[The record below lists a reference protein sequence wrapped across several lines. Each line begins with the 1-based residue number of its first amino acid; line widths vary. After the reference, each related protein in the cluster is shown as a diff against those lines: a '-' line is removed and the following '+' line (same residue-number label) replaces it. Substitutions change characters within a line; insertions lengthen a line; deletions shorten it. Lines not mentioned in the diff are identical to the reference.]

1 MGNSEHQLIQR
12 NTLVRRETTQF
23 IEIKRIDRIPGVA
36 VRYHGISP
44 SNKEACELCQHPLDY
59 EKQEQRICVL
69 SLGMF
74 SKVISERT
82 RDA

>member
-1 MGNSEHQLIQR
+1 M
-12 NTLVRRETTQF
+12 RRENTQF
-23 IEIKRIDRIPGVA
+23 IEINRVDRIPGVS

-44 SNKEACELCQHPLDY
+44 SNKEACELCQHQLDY
-59 EKQEQRICVL
+59 EKEEQRICEL
-69 SLGMF
+69 GLGMF